1 MTTHCFIPL
10 LGKRMRV
17 TELDSCGAIT
27 PEAEQVSTDGFITV
41 NLSSE
46 VEDGTEIIVKKASG
60 ALCVNERQASSF
72 KRFNVEIEFCGVNP
86 SLLSLVSNAEPY
98 EDYAGDVA
106 GFTVSEGE
114 LSKWFAL
121 ELWLGISGNVCA
133 PGAEEASGYMLLPF
147 VVGGVLGDISIDG
160 ENAVTFSLTGAVT
173 KGGNTW
179 GVGPYDVVV
188 DNTVPPGVA
197 AVLPTPL
204 DPYDHLLLI
213 DTAVAPPPESCDP
226 ALVTPLPPLADPANA
241 NARSSRKAAEP
252 VPA

>member
-10 LGKRMRV
+10 LGKRLRV
-17 TELDSCGAIT
+17 TELDSCGAVL
-27 PEAEQVSTDGFITV
+27 PDANQLSTDGFITV

-46 VEDGTEIIVKKASG
+46 VEDGAEIIVKKASG
-60 ALCVNERQASSF
+60 ALCVNERMASSF

-86 SLLSLVSNAEPY
+86 SLLSMVANATPY
-98 EDYAGDVA
+98 QDYAGDDA

-114 LSKWFAL
+114 LKKWFSL
-121 ELWLGISGNVCA
+121 ELWTGLSGIACA
-133 PGAEEASGYMLLPF
+133 PGAEEASGYILLPF
-147 VVGGVLGDISIDG
+147 VVGGVLGDIAIDG

-179 GVGPYDVVV
+179 GVGPYDVLL
-188 DNTVPPGVA
+188 DATVPPGA
-197 AVLPTPL
+197 PAPLPTPL

-213 DTAVAPPPESCDP
+213 DTALAPPPEACDP
-226 ALVTPLPPLADPANA
+226 QPVTPAEGGGAVLAAGRPK
-241 NARSSRKAAEP
+241 KATEP